1 MNLNRHVLIHVNT
14 MNLNRHVLIHVNT
27 MNLNR
32 HVHHTCKY
40 NEP

>member
-1 MNLNRHVLIHVNT
+1 MNLNRHVH
-14 MNLNRHVLIHVNT
+14 IHVNT

-32 HVHHTCKY
+32 HVHIHVNTMNLNTCKY

>member
-1 MNLNRHVLIHVNT
+1 

-32 HVHHTCKY
+32 HVHINVNHTCKY